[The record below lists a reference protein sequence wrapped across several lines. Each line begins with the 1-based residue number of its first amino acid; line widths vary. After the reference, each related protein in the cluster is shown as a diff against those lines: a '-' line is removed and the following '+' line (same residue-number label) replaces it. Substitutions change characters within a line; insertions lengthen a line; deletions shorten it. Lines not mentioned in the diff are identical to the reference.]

1 MSLLYCVEYSGFSDN
16 MGSGIIINEP
26 ATFKATSLAAWS
38 ALLLPQ
44 AL

>member
-1 MSLLYCVEYSGFSDN
+1 MSLLSCVEYSGFSDN

-26 ATFKATSLAAWS
+26 ATFKAAWS